1 MMATMEMFGIA
12 FSFGAAS
19 GGVLLAGL
27 FSAALY
33 VRRDQA
39 LNALLALL
47 AALAL
52 AAMLASPM
60 QPAARAGEIAI
71 ATGAP
76 SAPAGDAQARALL
89 AVPQSGSIALTGH
102 GLRAAQWDDLPARPL
117 RWTAPQGDLLRLE
130 FPRTLPL
137 GRSFILSARHTGA
150 QSGWRLQLL
159 AENGQVLAESSQ
171 AAKPPSQSAALSL
184 TWQPPLAEQMLLQAR
199 LLDAAGKTV
208 AQGPVPLQVT
218 PPVPLQIIGRFGAP
232 SFDARA
238 LNQLLSDSGA
248 LLDWQTTL
256 GKGLSRSESARADL
270 AEPNGQVVD
279 AAWFESLS
287 APARTALLAQTGQG
301 VPLLILG
308 GNASSAAI
316 WQRDLALRLVPQN
329 PTTEKEDVRQF
340 SVNSEQLAMPPAS
353 LNPASQPGEGW
364 SAVAV
369 DGKGQHWLW
378 QREWKKGSI
387 AWVGV
392 SDWHRYAISSPA
404 ALGQWWQALFDKAAA
419 GATQKLAWQQPDP
432 MPVAGLRTEIC
443 VQGAEAGSSL
453 HIDGQAG
460 LAVQPGLVWQARRAQ
475 AEMVC
480 AAFLPQ
486 QAGWLTLRSGASEHR
501 VYIYAASDWPQWQQA
516 LRQDATAR
524 YAARSPEAV
533 AASSPRAP
541 FPSWPFALI
550 CAAAMLALW
559 QRERR

>member
-1 MMATMEMFGIA
+1 MMVAMEMFGIA
-12 FSFGAAS
+12 LSFGAAS
-19 GGVLLAGL
+19 AGALLAGL
-27 FSAALY
+27 LSAALY

-52 AAMLASPM
+52 AAMLASPT
-60 QPAARAGEIAI
+60 QRADRAGEIAI
-71 ATGAP
+71 ASGAT
-76 SAPAGDAQARALL
+76 SAPDSDALARALL

-137 GRSFILSARHTGA
+137 GRSFVLSAGHTGA
-150 QSGWRLQLL
+150 QAGWRLQLL
-159 AENGQVLAESSQ
+159 AENGQVLAESPQ
-171 AAKPPSQSAALSL
+171 AAKAGGQSAALSL
-184 TWQPPLAEQMLLQAR
+184 SWQPPLAEQMLLQAR
-199 LLDAAGKTV
+199 LLDAAGQTA
-208 AQGPVPLQVT
+208 AQGSVPLQVT
-218 PPVPLQIIGRFGAP
+218 PPVPLQIVGRFGAP

-238 LNQLLSDSGA
+238 LNQLLADSGA
-248 LLDWQTTL
+248 LLDWQATL
-256 GKGLSRSESARADL
+256 GKGLTRSETARADL
-270 AEPNGQVVD
+270 AEPNAQVID

-287 APARTALLAQTGQG
+287 APARAALLAQTGQG
-301 VPLLILG
+301 VPLLVLG

-316 WQRDLALRLVPQN
+316 WQRDLALRLAPQN

-340 SVNSEQLAMPPAS
+340 SMGGEQLAMPPAS
-353 LNPASQPGEGW
+353 LNPAAQPGEGW
-364 SAVAV
+364 SAAAV
-369 DGKGQHWLW
+369 DGKGRPWLW
-378 QREWKKGSI
+378 RRAWKKGSI

-419 GATQKLAWQQPDP
+419 GATQKLVWQQPDP

-443 VQGAEAGSSL
+443 AQGAEAGSTL
-453 HIDGQAG
+453 HIDG
-460 LAVQPGLVWQARRAQ
+460 QPGLVWQARSAK
-475 AEMVC
+475 AETVC

-501 VYIYAASDWPQWQQA
+501 VYIHAASDWPQWQQA

-524 YAARSPEAV
+524 YAARSPEAA
-533 AASSPRAP
+533 AASGPRAP
-541 FPSWPFALI
+541 FPSWPFALVI
-550 CAAAMLALW
+550 AASMLALW
-559 QRERR
+559 QRERRNER

>member
-1 MMATMEMFGIA
+1 MMASMEMFGIA
-12 FSFGAAS
+12 FSVGAAS
-19 GGVLLAGL
+19 AGVLLAGL

-39 LNALLALL
+39 VNALLALL
-47 AALAL
+47 AALSL
-52 AAMLASPM
+52 AAMLAFPT
-60 QPAARAGEIAI
+60 QPAARAGEVAI

-76 SAPAGDAQARALL
+76 SAPPGDALARALL
-89 AVPQSGSIALTGH
+89 AVPQAGSIALTGH

-137 GRSFILSARHTGA
+137 GRSFVLSARHTDVQA
-150 QSGWRLQLL
+150 GWRLQLL
-159 AENGQVLAESSQ
+159 AENGQVLAESPQ
-171 AAKPPSQSAALSL
+171 AAKAAQAALTL

-199 LLDAAGKTV
+199 LLDAAGKAI

-270 AEPNGQVVD
+270 SEPNAQVVD

-287 APARTALLAQTGQG
+287 APARAALLAQTGEG
-301 VPLLILG
+301 VPLLVLG

-329 PTTEKEDVRQF
+329 QTTEKEDIRQF
-340 SVNSEQLAMPPAS
+340 SIGGEQLAMPPAA
-353 LNPASQPGEGW
+353 LNPAAQPGEGW
-364 SAVAV
+364 SAAAV
-369 DGKGQHWLW
+369 DGKGQPWLW
-378 QREWKKGSI
+378 QRAWKKGSI
-387 AWVGV
+387 VWVGV

-404 ALGQWWQALFDKAAA
+404 ALGLWWQTLFDKAAA
-419 GATQKLAWQQPDP
+419 GATQKLVWQQPDP
-432 MPVAGLRTEIC
+432 MPVAGLRTEVC
-443 VQGAEAGSSL
+443 AQGADAGSTL
-453 HIDGQAG
+453 HIDGQ
-460 LAVQPGLVWQARRAQ
+460 PGLGWQARFAK
-475 AEMVC
+475 AETVC
-480 AAFLPQ
+480 AAFWPQ

-524 YAARSPEAV
+524 YAARSTEAV

-541 FPSWPFALI
+541 FPSWPFALVI
-550 CAAAMLALW
+550 AASMLALW
-559 QRERR
+559 QRERRNDR